1 MYVEFIFGK
10 YEKLVSIEK
19 ILHQFCHMS
28 SYLTAIHLTSTSF
41 FKDNPYFYIINII
54 TMTLL
59 LMAAGSGSRYG
70 KLKQFDELGPKEEF
84 LMEFAIYDAI
94 KNDFK
99 QIVVITKAEN
109 VSFLKDYLS
118 EKLPKTI
125 QLDVLAQELTD
136 LPSGVTFTGERK
148 KPWGTAHA
156 VWTAR
161 NVINGPFVVI
171 NADDFYGQSAYKKA
185 ADFMKEDNNAYS
197 LLGYTLKD
205 TLSEHGSVSR
215 GVCKV
220 DGDNLV
226 SVEER
231 LKIVQTGNGVKDEDT
246 GLEFTGNEQAS
257 MNFWVCRPSIFA
269 KIESEFKT
277 FLKDED
283 RIANSELYL
292 PFMIQ
297 EMLQAKEIAVKC
309 IPSGG
314 DWFGVTYASDKE
326 KAMKSLQDKTDN
338 GQYVSPLWN

>member
-1 MYVEFIFGK
+1 
-10 YEKLVSIEK
+10 
-19 ILHQFCHMS
+19 
-28 SYLTAIHLTSTSF
+28 
-41 FKDNPYFYIINII
+41 
-54 TMTLL
+54 MTLL

-70 KLKQFDELGPKEEF
+70 KLKQFDELGPQEEF
-84 LMEFAIYDAI
+84 LMEFAIYDAL
-94 KNDFK
+94 KNDFD

-109 VSFLKDYLS
+109 VEFLTEYLS
-118 EKLPKTI
+118 KKLPKNI
-125 QLDVLAQELTD
+125 KLNVLAQELTD
-136 LPSGVTFTGERK
+136 LPDGVKFEGERK

-185 ADFMKEDNNAYS
+185 ADFMRSNDTAYS

-220 DGDNLV
+220 SGDDLL
-226 SVEER
+226 SVQER
-231 LKIVQTGNGVKDEDT
+231 LKLVHKGAIVLDEDT
-246 GLEFTGNEQAS
+246 GLEFTGEEQAS
-257 MNFWVCRPSIFA
+257 MNFWICRPSIFA
-269 KIESEFKT
+269 KIESEFKI
-277 FLKDED
+277 FLSDKD
-283 RIANSELYL
+283 RVANSELYL

-297 EMLQAKEIAVKC
+297 EMLQAKEIEVKC

-326 KAMKSLQDKTDN
+326 KAMESLQNKTN
-338 GQYVSPLWN
+338 QGQYVSPLWN

>member
-1 MYVEFIFGK
+1 
-10 YEKLVSIEK
+10 
-19 ILHQFCHMS
+19 
-28 SYLTAIHLTSTSF
+28 
-41 FKDNPYFYIINII
+41 
-54 TMTLL
+54 MTLL

-94 KNDFK
+94 KNDFD

-109 VSFLKDYLS
+109 VTFLHEYLS
-118 EKLPKTI
+118 QKLPKTI
-125 QLDVLAQELTD
+125 KLDVLAQEITD
-136 LPSGVTFTGERK
+136 LPNGITFTGERK

-171 NADDFYGQSAYKKA
+171 NADDFYGQAAYKKA
-185 ADFMKEDNNAYS
+185 ADFIKSNDSAYA
-197 LLGYTLKD
+197 LLGYTLKE

-220 DGDNLV
+220 SGDDLL

-231 LKIVQTGNGVKDEDT
+231 LKLVQKGDIVLDEDT
-246 GLEFTGNEQAS
+246 GLEFTGDEQAS
-257 MNFWVCRPSIFA
+257 MNFWICRTSIFS
-269 KIESEFKT
+269 KIESEFKI
-277 FLKDED
+277 FLNDED

-297 EMLQAKEIAVKC
+297 EMLQAKEIDVKC

-326 KAMKSLQDKTDN
+326 TAMESLQDKTN
-338 GQYVSPLWN
+338 QGQYVSPLWN